1 MLQKLDDEYKK
12 RSKLNFIV
20 YLNNGG
26 ISSNTLELYNTILSS
41 SALIEH
47 SDVCVLY
54 DNLCLYD
61 FITKK
66 LDIESPDY
74 SNLNRY
80 IA

>member
-1 MLQKLDDEYKK
+1 M
-12 RSKLNFIV
+12 

-41 SALIEH
+41 QYLIEN

-66 LDIESPDY
+66 LDVEYPDY
-74 SNLNRY
+74 TNLNRY